1 MDPITKN
8 GHRGEVRSGKRFE
21 FGRNWKRFLAILNE
35 ERILEAVRSL
45 KTMLGAETLAGKT
58 FLDVGSGSGLFSLAA
73 RKLGAIVKSFDY
85 DPQAVECTRELKRRY
100 YPDDPQWT
108 IEEGSA
114 LDAGYVS
121 KLGEFDFVYSWGV
134 LHHTG
139 DMWNAL
145 KNICIPV
152 ASGGTLFIAIYNR
165 QPFLS
170 AYWLAVKKF
179 YNLSPRPVKTVME
192 LVFYVYF
199 SAVMFTADILRLRNP
214 MIRQRGLNQRGM
226 SIFTNVVDWIGGLP
240 FEVASPEE
248 IFRFFR
254 DRGFELCDMVTCAG
268 KHGCNEY
275 VFTKKNIERKN

>member
-1 MDPITKN
+1 MEKVVTQDH
-8 GHRGEVRSGKRFE
+8 GGEVRSGKRFE
-21 FGRNWKRFLAILNE
+21 FGRNWRRFLSVLND
-35 ERILEAVRSL
+35 ERIAEAVKSL
-45 KTMLGAETLAGKT
+45 NQMLGCASLSGKT

-73 RKLGAIVKSFDY
+73 RKLGARVVSFDY

-100 YPDDPQWT
+100 FPDDAAWT

-114 LDAGYVS
+114 LDAGYLS
-121 KLGEFDFVYSWGV
+121 KLGKFDVVYSWGV

-139 DMWNAL
+139 DMWKAL
-145 KNICIPV
+145 GNVRQTVRP
-152 ASGGTLFIAIYNR
+152 GGTLFIAIYNR

-170 AYWLAVKKF
+170 SYWLAVKKF
-179 YNLSPRPVKTVME
+179 YNLSPRPVRALMELFFYAYFSTVM
-192 LVFYVYF
+192 F
-199 SAVMFTADILRLRNP
+199 AADVARLKNP

-248 IFRFFR
+248 IFRFYR
-254 DRGFELCDMVTCAG
+254 DSGFELREMATCAG

-275 VFTKKNIERKN
+275 VFKKISD